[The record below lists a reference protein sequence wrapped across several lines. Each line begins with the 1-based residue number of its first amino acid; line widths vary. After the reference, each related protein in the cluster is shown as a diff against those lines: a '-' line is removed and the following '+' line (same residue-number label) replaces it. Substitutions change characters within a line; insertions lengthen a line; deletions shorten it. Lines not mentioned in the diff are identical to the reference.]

1 VTDDA
6 SDPATASDD
15 ETVAHAADP
24 TPSDTTGSDVTASE
38 TNATSS
44 IATDESDGRTG
55 VVAWLHA
62 LASGRRFGKFASVG
76 VVGAAFDVTTA
87 TVLQSLGVFP
97 ELAVF
102 AGIEVAVVV
111 MFLLNDNWT
120 FSTEGNGSLP
130 ATLRRLLRSNLVRAG
145 GITVQLLTFRLLY
158 RVFFVDATALGI
170 DAWFVVAKIAGIGT
184 GLLVNYVAES
194 LLTWRVHE

>member
-1 VTDDA
+1 MDDA
-6 SDPATASDD
+6 ASDDQSADATDDPATDD
-15 ETVAHAADP
+15 LSTQAADR
-24 TPSDTTGSDVTASE
+24 TASE
-38 TNATSS
+38 
-44 IATDESDGRTG
+44 EPDGVLDWVR
-55 VVAWLHA
+55 A
-62 LASGRRFGKFASVG
+62 LASGTRFGKFASVG

-87 TVLQSLGVFP
+87 TVLESLGVFP

-120 FSTEGNGSLP
+120 FSTEGHGSLP

-145 GITVQLLTFRLLY
+145 GITVQLLAFRLLY
-158 RVFFVDATALGI
+158 RVFFVDATVLGI
-170 DAWFVVAKIAGIGT
+170 DAWFVAAKVTGIAA

-194 LLTWRVHE
+194 IFTWRVHE

>member
-6 SDPATASDD
+6 RDPATATD
-15 ETVAHAADP
+15 EDP
-24 TPSDTTGSDVTASE
+24 STR
-38 TNATSS
+38 ATDAT
-44 IATDESDGRTG
+44 ATDEPGG
-55 VVAWLHA
+55 VVNWVQA
-62 LASGRRFGKFASVG
+62 LASGTRFGKFASVG

-87 TVLQSLGVFP
+87 TILQSLGVFP

-102 AGIEVAVVV
+102 IGIEVAVVV

-120 FSTEGNGSLP
+120 FSTEGHGSLA

-158 RVFFVDATALGI
+158 RVFFVDASVLSI
-170 DAWFVVAKIAGIGT
+170 DAWFVAAKITGIGT

-194 LLTWRVHE
+194 LFTWRVHE